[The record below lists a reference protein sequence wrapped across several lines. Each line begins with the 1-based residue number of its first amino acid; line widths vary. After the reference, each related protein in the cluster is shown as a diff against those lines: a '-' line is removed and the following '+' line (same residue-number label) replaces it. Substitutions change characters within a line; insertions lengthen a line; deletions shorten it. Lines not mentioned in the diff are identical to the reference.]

1 MNQDIHTHLEKLKTE
16 LTKLEPA
23 VKHLQ
28 KADENATA
36 LVASLTNIHKDF
48 AKHLLNIEKSLAE
61 ANEKHQKLLTKEIQ
75 DSTKKINEATELHS
89 KSNSS
94 FEKQIKG
101 FLSAYESLASST
113 VKLIEKIDKVDFP
126 VRLDKLDATVS
137 SVNQGLQN
145 TQTRIGDLERNVK
158 DDVQARTQ
166 ALDLKIEN
174 TDKSL
179 TQRLNAMEVAISARL
194 DSVKAENK
202 VLRLLLFVTVTLNV
216 VLGVLIFL
224 KK

>member
-94 FEKQIKG
+94 FDKQIKG

-194 DSVKAENK
+194 DSIKAENK
-202 VLRLLLFVTVTLNV
+202 VFRLLLFVTVTLNV
-216 VLGVLIFL
+216 VLGVLIFF

>member
-158 DDVQARTQ
+158 DDVQARAQ